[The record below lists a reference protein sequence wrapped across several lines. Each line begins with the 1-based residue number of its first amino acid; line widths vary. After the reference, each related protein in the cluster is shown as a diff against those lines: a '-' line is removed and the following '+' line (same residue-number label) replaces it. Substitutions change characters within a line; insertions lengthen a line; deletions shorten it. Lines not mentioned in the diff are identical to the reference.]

1 MFFFDFDFKNNNVPS
16 FDKMMIP
23 TILALQELGGK
34 AKIKA
39 LDSKVVEIMNLP
51 REIAE
56 IPHNNDSNRSE
67 VSYRLAWARTYLK
80 KYGLIEN
87 TTRGTWSFTDSF
99 NGNIGDINPESIIKA
114 VREEKATDRY
124 ILSNIESA
132 RAFENLVYGVIK
144 ERTRSQKKR
153 YSFSDSD
160 NLNSGFDIKLPDG
173 IDNIEGLTYGIIK
186 YANPKNQDIE
196 YLIANALQKSDEL
209 GTNYTVLLIINF
221 QLSDTQK
228 KNILENVKHSLRN
241 NLVIWDNIDLLE
253 KTNPE
258 SHYTKYILSPK
269 RALIEDTL
277 TINQSQ
283 KDKDKNKSNHIEH
296 VRQAYKNNDL
306 VLFLGAGVSIDSGIP
321 LWSDLVKKLLIQMI
335 IKRSGNKELTSE
347 EIDMLSELAYNN
359 KEDSPLTQMRYI
371 RSAFEDHEY
380 YRLVHDVLYSK
391 PLSKNNKVLDAIIKI
406 AAPQYSNAGLK
417 SIITYNFDDLI
428 EQKFKEKE
436 FEYNSIYQEENM
448 VAIDKLN
455 IYHVH
460 GYLPSNWSKEESAIN
475 LIFSEEDYH
484 RVYRDSFS
492 WSNLTQINALRDNT
506 CLFIGC
512 SLTDPNL
519 RRLLDVS
526 TRNKESA
533 RHYAILR
540 KNIVGTA
547 DAEHK
552 SLLKIYQ
559 SIDDNIREAYFQ
571 ELGINI
577 IWVNS
582 FEEIP
587 DIILKLKN

>member
-1 MFFFDFDFKNNNVPS
+1 
-16 FDKMMIP
+16 MIP
-23 TILALQELGGK
+23 TLLALQELGGT
-34 AKIKA
+34 AKLKA
-39 LDSKVVEIMNLP
+39 LDTKAIEIMNLP

-56 IPHNNDSNRSE
+56 VPHNNDSNRSE

-99 NGNIGDINPESIIKA
+99 NGNIESINPDSIIKA
-114 VREEKATDRY
+114 VREKATDRY
-124 ILSNIESA
+124 LLSNIESA
-132 RAFENLVYGVIK
+132 RAFENLVYGVIE
-144 ERTRSQKKR
+144 ERAKSQKKR

-160 NLNSGFDIKLPDG
+160 NLDSGFDINLPDG
-173 IDNIEGLTYGIIK
+173 IDDIKGLTYGVIK
-186 YANPKNQDIE
+186 YANPKNQDIQQ
-196 YLIANALQKSDEL
+196 LIVKNVKKADEL
-209 GTNYTVLLIINF
+209 GTDYTILLIINF
-221 QLSDTQK
+221 QLSDKQK
-228 KNILENVKHSLRN
+228 KTVFENVNFSLRN
-241 NLVIWDNIDLLE
+241 NLVIWDNVDLLE

-258 SHYTKYILSPK
+258 SNYTKYILSPK

-277 TINQSQ
+277 TTTQSQ
-283 KDKDKNKSNHIEH
+283 KEKDKNKSNHIER
-296 VRQAYKNNDL
+296 VRQVYKNNDL
-306 VLFLGAGVSIDSGIP
+306 VLFLGAGVSIDSGVP
-321 LWSDLVKKLLIQMI
+321 LWSDLIKKLLIQMI
-335 IKRSGNKELTSE
+335 VKRSDNKELTSE
-347 EIDMLSELAYNN
+347 EIDMLSDLAYDN

-371 RSAFEDHEY
+371 RSAFEDDEY
-380 YRLVHDVLYSK
+380 YGLVHDVLYSK
-391 PLSKNNKVLDAIIKI
+391 PLSKNNKILDAIIKI

-460 GYLPSNWSKEESAIN
+460 GYLPSSWSKEESDIN

-492 WSNLTQINALRDNT
+492 WSNLTQINAFRDNT

-540 KNIVGTA
+540 KNIVETT

-559 SIDDNIREAYFQ
+559 NIDDNIREAYFH

-587 DIILKLKN
+587 NVILKLKQ